1 MKKILFRFGFRSLI
15 ATVGIFL
22 LVFLIGK
29 FFALSYSAQEFLG
42 YLSIVL
48 SLLFVFFAIKYYRD
62 KQNQGRLSFKNGIL
76 LGLGITLFVALG
88 SAIADFIYVTVI
100 YPDFITDYTQHQIG
114 LLEESVPEEDFE
126 TKKAEFLQQVEDIGH
141 PAIMAFIMF
150 ATVVPLGIIITLIS
164 TMLLQTK
171 KSRTSTKIPLQ

>member
-1 MKKILFRFGFRSLI
+1 MKKILLRFGLRSLI
-15 ATVGIFL
+15 ATVGIFIV
-22 LVFLIGK
+22 VFLIGK
-29 FFALSYSAQEFLG
+29 IFALSYSAQEFLG

-62 KQNQGRLSFKNGIL
+62 KENQGSLSFKNGIL
-76 LGLGITLFVALG
+76 LGLGITLFVAIG

-100 YPDFITDYTQHQIG
+100 YPDFITDYTEYQID
-114 LLEESVPEEDFE
+114 LIRESVPAEDFE
-126 TKKAEFLQQVEDIGH
+126 IRKVELLQQVEKIGH

-164 TMLLQTK
+164 TLLLQNK
-171 KSRTSTKIPLQ
+171 KIRTSTETSAQ